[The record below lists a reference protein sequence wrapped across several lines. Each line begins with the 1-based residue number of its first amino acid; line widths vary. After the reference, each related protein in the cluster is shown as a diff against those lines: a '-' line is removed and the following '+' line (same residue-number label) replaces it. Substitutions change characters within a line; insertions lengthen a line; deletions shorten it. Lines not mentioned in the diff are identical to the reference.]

1 MTPLSKEGVIRVGG
15 HQLVGDTY
23 IDLSLANIPG
33 LQKSDENKGSE
44 GHIFLLST
52 PEATLGKEAGN
63 KKSITGVSNVQIK
76 SPRINR
82 VRVRLGNSVS
92 LEGQTSLSFHLLVCP
107 HTHMSNHLPSIHT
120 SIHPYTHPS
129 TYPPIHPS
137 INSSIH
143 THIIHSYSHSRT
155 HPFIHPHILPSIH
168 PHTHPYIHTPA

>member
-1 MTPLSKEGVIRVGG
+1 M
-15 HQLVGDTY
+15 VGDTY
-23 IDLSLANIPG
+23 IDLSLANILG

-52 PEATLGKEAGN
+52 PVATLGEEVGN

-120 SIHPYTHPS
+120 FIHPYTHPS

-137 INSSIH
+137 INSPIH
-143 THIIHSYSHSRT
+143 THIIHSYSHSPT
-155 HPFIHPHILPSIH
+155 HPFIRPHSLPSIH
-168 PHTHPYIHTPA
+168 PHTHPYIHAPA